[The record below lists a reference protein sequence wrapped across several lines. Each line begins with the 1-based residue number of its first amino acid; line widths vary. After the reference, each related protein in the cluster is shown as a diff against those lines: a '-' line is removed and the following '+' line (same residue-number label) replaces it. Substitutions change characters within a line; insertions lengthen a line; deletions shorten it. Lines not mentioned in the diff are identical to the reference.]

1 MKNKIIIVFVIIILA
16 YFLINGISENRVLK
30 RQIKDI
36 EKEKVVLLQGINTR
50 ENSIKIHEKTIYKL
64 QKERDSLQK
73 LISNVKINNNNAKI
87 KYLNSN
93 VNERIAI
100 FTDLATNTDKR

>member
-1 MKNKIIIVFVIIILA
+1 MKNKIIIVFVILILA

-73 LISNVKINNNNAKI
+73 LISNIKINNNNAKI

-100 FTDLATNTDKR
+100 FTDLATNRDKR